1 MIYKFNIQKVSA
13 AEVEIEAESL
23 EEAMSKSNTM
33 DIDYEDTGLRIL
45 DYDSLLINM
54 ITLSE
59 QDIAFL
65 ETIYPD

>member
-1 MIYKFNIQKVSA
+1 MIYKFNIQKISA
-13 AEVEIEAESL
+13 AEVEIEANSL
-23 EEAMSKSNTM
+23 EEAMSKSNIM

-45 DYDSLLINM
+45 DYDSLLINS

-65 ETIYPD
+65 ETLYPD